1 MNISIS
7 VYMYIVDIH
16 NIEVYSYKKI
26 QLMVISLHLFLDKLI
41 KMILEIRRQILKFY
55 VFIFGF

>member
-16 NIEVYSYKKI
+16 NIEVYPYKKI
-26 QLMVISLHLFLDKLI
+26 QLMLISLHLFLDKLI

-55 VFIFGF
+55 VCILGF

>member
-16 NIEVYSYKKI
+16 NIEVYSYTKI
-26 QLMVISLHLFLDKLI
+26 LI
-41 KMILEIRRQILKFY
+41 NVNKFIFIPRQIN
-55 VFIFGF
+55 

>member
-26 QLMVISLHLFLDKLI
+26 QLMLTSLHLFLDKLI
-41 KMILEIRRQILKFY
+41 KIILEIRRQILKFY
-55 VFIFGF
+55 VCIFGF